1 MGAYVSESWRHKHVV
16 VLGLG
21 VAGYA
26 AADALLQHGAT
37 VTIVDGGCPD
47 PERVNILR
55 TLGAE
60 VFTETTEPLP
70 ASDIVVASPGLPPKH
85 PWIGQA
91 QRAGTPVWGELE
103 LAWRMRPAQDPAP
116 WLLVTGTN
124 GKTTT
129 TLMLTSILQASG
141 ARAMAAGNIGTPLV
155 DVVVHDQPDVIAVEA
170 SSHQLPFMYSIEPL
184 AAVCLNIASDHLDH
198 FGTMQAYVEAKARV
212 YRNTRIAA
220 VYNVQDPVTEQMVR
234 DADVREGCRAIGFTL
249 GIPEP
254 SMLGV
259 VDDMLV
265 DRAFVDDR
273 VRSALELASVDA
285 VHPSAPHNVANALA
299 ACALARAYGAQAGAI
314 DPGLRNFE
322 PADHRL
328 AQVGVVAEVRYVN
341 DSKATNTHAAQTAM
355 AAYPSVVWI
364 GGGDAKEQNFD
375 ALVSAVVPKL
385 RAAVLIG
392 RDQALIA
399 AAIERHAP
407 SIPVIRISAGDTG
420 AMEAAV
426 QAAAE
431 LARPGDTV
439 LLAPGCASWDMFN
452 NYAHRGDAFVAAVR
466 NLETGS

>member
-1 MGAYVSESWRHKHVV
+1 VTDAWSYQHVV

-26 AADALLQHGAT
+26 VADALMQRGT
-37 VTIVDGGCPD
+37 VVTILDGGSPD

-60 VFTETTEPLP
+60 VFTETTQPLP
-70 ASDIVVASPGLPPKH
+70 PSDVVVASPGLPPTH
-85 PWIGQA
+85 PWILQA
-91 QRAGTPVWGELE
+91 QQAATPVWGELE
-103 LAWRMRPAQDPAP
+103 LAWRMRPEHDPAP

-129 TLMLTSILQASG
+129 TLMLASILRASG
-141 ARAMAAGNIGTPLV
+141 ARAVAAGNIGTPLV
-155 DVVVHDQPDVIAVEA
+155 DVVVHDQPDVIAVEV

-184 AAVCLNIASDHLDH
+184 ASVCLNIASDHLDH
-198 FGTMQAYVEAKARV
+198 FGSMEAYIEAKARV
-212 YRNTRIAA
+212 YRNTRVAA
-220 VYNVQDPVTEQMVR
+220 VYNVDDPVTEQMVR
-234 DADVREGCRAIGFTL
+234 AADVLEGCRAIGFTL
-249 GIPEP
+249 GIPGL

-273 VRSALELASVDA
+273 ARSALELSSVDV
-285 VHPSAPHNVANALA
+285 VHPAAPHNIANALA
-299 ACALARAYGAQAGAI
+299 ASALARAYGVRPGAI
-314 DPGLRNFE
+314 AAGLRDFE
-322 PADHRL
+322 PAHHRL
-328 AQVGVVAEVRYVN
+328 AQVGVVHEVRFVN

-364 GGGDAKEQNFD
+364 GGGDAKEQDFD
-375 ALVSAVVPKL
+375 ALVTHVAPKL

-392 RDQALIA
+392 RDQGLIA

-431 LARPGDTV
+431 LAHPGDTV
-439 LLAPGCASWDMFN
+439 LLAPGCASWDMFD
-452 NYAHRGDAFVAAVR
+452 NYAHRGDAFVAAVQ
-466 NLETGS
+466 NLGTAK